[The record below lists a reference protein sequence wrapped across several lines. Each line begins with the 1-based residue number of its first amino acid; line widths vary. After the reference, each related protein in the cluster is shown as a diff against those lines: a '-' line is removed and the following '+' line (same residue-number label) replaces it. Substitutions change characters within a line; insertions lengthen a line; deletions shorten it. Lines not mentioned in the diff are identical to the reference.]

1 MAAYCD
7 LHIHSCLS
15 PCADDDMTP
24 WNLVGMARVKGLDV
38 IALTDHNTAR
48 NTPEAMAAGEAYGVQ
63 VIPGMEISSREEVHI
78 LGYFSS
84 VAEALAAGEAV
95 YAHLPQVLN
104 QPALFGNQIIIG
116 ADDSPTGTL
125 EKLLINAT
133 DLSVEEVCALVRAFG
148 GVPVPAHINRGANG
162 MIGALGLM
170 PFLPDHPGRGGLS
183 RRPLSGLCNKGS
195 LCHPLQRCAPPGGYT
210 GTHLFT
216 GHTSYGAGCNAP
228 AQGAGRPPDT
238 PKRHLTR

>member
-116 ADDSPTGTL
+116 ADDSPSGTL

-170 PFLPDHPGRGGLS
+170 PFLPDHPVVEVYPGVPCPAYATKGRFVIHSSDAHRLEDIQE
-183 RRPLSGLCNKGS
+183 RIFS
-195 LCHPLQRCAPPGGYT
+195 LDTHPTARDVMRLLRA
-210 GTHLFT
+210 LD
-216 GHTSYGAGCNAP
+216 
-228 AQGAGRPPDT
+228 GRQIPQNGI
-238 PKRHLTR
+238 

>member
-24 WNLVGMARVKGLDV
+24 WNLVGLARVKGLDV

-170 PFLPDHPGRGGLS
+170 PFLPDHPVVEVYPGVPCPAYATKGRFVIHSSDAHRLEDIQE
-183 RRPLSGLCNKGS
+183 RIFS
-195 LCHPLQRCAPPGGYT
+195 LDTHPTARDVMRLLRA
-210 GTHLFT
+210 LD
-216 GHTSYGAGCNAP
+216 
-228 AQGAGRPPDT
+228 GRQIPQNGI
-238 PKRHLTR
+238 

>member
-38 IALTDHNTAR
+38 IALTDHNTAL
-48 NTPEAMAAGEAYGVQ
+48 NTPEAVAAGEAYGVQ
-63 VIPGMEISSREEVHI
+63 VIPGMEITSREEVHI

-84 VAEALAAGEAV
+84 VQDALAAGDTV
-95 YAHLPQVLN
+95 YAHLPQVEN

-116 ADDSPTGTL
+116 PDDAPSGTL
-125 EKLLINAT
+125 GKLLINAT
-133 DLSVEEVCALVRAFG
+133 NLSVAEVCALVRSFG

-170 PFLPDHPGRGGLS
+170 PFLPEYPVVEVYPGVACPAYATKGRFVLHSSDAHRLEDLQERTFSLDVQPTAEDVVRLLRALGKNQAS
-183 RRPLSGLCNKGS
+183 QSGI
-195 LCHPLQRCAPPGGYT
+195 
-210 GTHLFT
+210 
-216 GHTSYGAGCNAP
+216 
-228 AQGAGRPPDT
+228 
-238 PKRHLTR
+238 

>member
-1 MAAYCD
+1 MAACCD

-63 VIPGMEISSREEVHI
+63 VIPGMEITSREEVHI

-84 VAEALAAGEAV
+84 VPEALAAGEAV
-95 YAHLPQVLN
+95 YAHLPQVQN

-116 ADDSPTGTL
+116 ADDSPSGTL

-148 GVPVPAHINRGANG
+148 GACACAYQPRQQRHDRCAGPD
-162 MIGALGLM
+162 ALSAGLS
-170 PFLPDHPGRGGLS
+170 GRGGLS

-195 LCHPLQRCAPPGGYT
+195 LCHPLQRCAPPGGSA
-210 GTHLFT
+210 GTHLFS
-216 GHTSYGAGCNAP
+216 GHTAYGAGCNAP